1 MSKVDPA
8 ALGCPPPPN
17 RLATS
22 LYFLVLFV
30 IIKVM
35 IVAQNVNHLH
45 AIARGGDSKCVFLI
59 EYMFVLI
66 SGSDLDSGNLF
77 VSISVD
83 IRNDN

>member
-1 MSKVDPA
+1 
-8 ALGCPPPPN
+8 
-17 RLATS
+17 
-22 LYFLVLFV
+22 
-30 IIKVM
+30 M